1 MTPRRTNP
9 GIVRRAP
16 FGSNPRVGERGTDTQ
31 RRILEGALAV
41 FGEVGFS
48 DARVELIADA
58 AGCSRPAF
66 YQYFSSKDDVF
77 WVLAAELGREMV
89 ALAERLEPVTPDAD
103 GLRRL
108 TAWIGSF
115 MDLHEAWAAVFDSF
129 QIASRDHERR
139 RRGSSGI
146 SDRTGSALL
155 RAFGMDVDADGDDR
169 QATVVTGLVAALIR
183 CSFFAEHTVSTT
195 GKSALVESFA
205 ALLHRVFHGPLDG
218 VNLERTSSPGRVPPE
233 PDPPATSDATRP
245 MRKRGERTRQR
256 LLDAGAAVLP
266 RRGYRDT
273 RVDDLVAVAEVS
285 HGTFY
290 RYFENKD
297 DFFRVLAETASGRM
311 LQHLAGLR
319 LDASPADLRAWLRSW
334 FHTYEADGGVV
345 SAWQEMQSNPEL
357 GDFSRQVAASVH
369 AQLRRILQVRDFGD
383 PATDAV
389 VLLAL
394 IERVPYSVYTLRFRS
409 ADEAIE
415 SMVTI
420 LRRGFAGVAG

>member
-1 MTPRRTNP
+1 MDLS
-9 GIVRRAP
+9 IDRRAP

-31 RRILEGALAV
+31 RRILEGALSV
-41 FGEVGFS
+41 LGDVGFS
-48 DARVELIADA
+48 EARVELIAEA

-103 GLRRL
+103 GLRHL

-115 MDLHEAWAAVFDSF
+115 MDLHEAWAPVFDSF

-139 RRGSSGI
+139 RTGSSGI
-146 SDRTGSALL
+146 SDRTGQALL
-155 RAFGMDVDADGDDR
+155 RAFRAEGDERD
-169 QATVVTGLVAALIR
+169 ATVVTGLVAVLIR
-183 CSFFAEHTVSTT
+183 CSFYAEHTVSTT
-195 GKSALVESFA
+195 GRRALVESIA
-205 ALLHRVFHGPLDG
+205 ALLHRVFHGPLEG
-218 VNLERTSSPGRVPPE
+218 INLERTASHRPMQ
-233 PDPPATSDATRP
+233 PDPDLPETTGATRP
-245 MRKRGERTRQR
+245 MRKRGEQTRQR
-256 LLDAGAAVLP
+256 LVDAGAAVLP

-273 RVDDLVAVAEVS
+273 RVDDIVAAADVS

-311 LQHLAGLR
+311 LDLLEGLAIDATAEDLR
-319 LDASPADLRAWLRSW
+319 TWLRAWFDS
-334 FHTYEADGGVV
+334 YEADGGVV
-345 SAWQEMQSNPEL
+345 SAWQEMQSNAEL
-357 GDFSRQVAASVH
+357 AEFSRQVAASVH
-369 AQLRRILQVRDFGD
+369 ARLARVLEQRDFGD

-394 IERVPYSVYTLRFRS
+394 VERVPYSVYTLRFRS

-420 LRRGFAGVAG
+420 LRRGFLGQT

>member
-1 MTPRRTNP
+1 VDL
-9 GIVRRAP
+9 GIDRRAP
-16 FGSNPRVGERGTDTQ
+16 FGTNPRVGERGTGTQ

-48 DARVELIADA
+48 EARVELIADA

-77 WVLAAELGREMV
+77 WVLATELGREMV
-89 ALAERLEPVTPDAD
+89 ALAERLEPVTPDAE
-103 GLRRL
+103 GLRHL
-108 TAWIGSF
+108 TSWIGSF
-115 MDLHEAWAAVFDSF
+115 MELHEAWAPVFDSF

-139 RRGSSGI
+139 RSGSSGI

-155 RAFGMDVDADGDDR
+155 RAFGARADER
-169 QATVVTGLVAALIR
+169 NAMVVRGLVAALIR
-183 CSFFAEHTVSTT
+183 CSFFAEHAVGTL
-195 GKSALVESFA
+195 GKTALVDSLA
-205 ALLHRVFHGPLDG
+205 ALLHRVFHGPLEG
-218 VNLERTSSPGRVPPE
+218 VNLERTGSRRRLAQDPALPE
-233 PDPPATSDATRP
+233 STTATRP

-256 LLDAGAAVLP
+256 LLDAGATVLP
-266 RRGYRDT
+266 RRGYQDT
-273 RVDDLVAVAEVS
+273 RVDDIVAAAQVS

-311 LQHLAGLR
+311 VELLDGLR
-319 LDASPADLRAWLRSW
+319 IDTPPEELRAWLRAW
-334 FHTYEADGGVV
+334 FDTYEADGGVV
-345 SAWQEMQSNPEL
+345 SAWQEMRSNDEL
-357 GDFSRQVAASVH
+357 TEFSKVVAASVH
-369 AQLRRILQVRDFGD
+369 ARLGRVLQLRDFGD

-394 IERVPYSVYTLRFRS
+394 IERIPYSVYTLHFSS

-420 LRRGFAGVAG
+420 LRRGFLGAAA

>member
-1 MTPRRTNP
+1 MDLR
-9 GIVRRAP
+9 IVRRAP
-16 FGSNPRVGERGTDTQ
+16 FGSNPRVGERGSDTQ
-31 RRILEGALAV
+31 RRILEGALSV
-41 FGEVGFS
+41 FGDVGFS
-48 DARVELIADA
+48 EARVELIADA

-89 ALAERLEPVTPDAD
+89 ALAERLEPVTPDAE
-103 GLRRL
+103 GLRHL

-115 MDLHEAWAAVFDSF
+115 MELHEAWAPVFDSF

-139 RRGSSGI
+139 RTGSSGI
-146 SDRTGSALL
+146 SDRTGSVVL
-155 RAFGMDVDADGDDR
+155 RAFGAEGDER
-169 QATVVTGLVAALIR
+169 NAAVVTGLVAALIR
-183 CSFFAEHTVSTT
+183 CSFYAEHTVSPTS
-195 GKSALVESFA
+195 KQPLVESIA
-205 ALLHRVFHGPLDG
+205 TLLHRVFHGPLDG
-218 VNLERTSSPGRVPPE
+218 INLERTAPPRRVQ
-233 PDPPATSDATRP
+233 PDPELPETTGAPRA
-245 MRKRGERTRQR
+245 MRRRGERTRQR

-273 RVDDLVAVAEVS
+273 RVDDIVAGAAVS

-311 LQHLAGLR
+311 LDLLERLR
-319 LDASPADLRAWLRSW
+319 IDATPEDLRTWLRTW
-334 FHTYEADGGVV
+334 FDSYEADGGVV
-345 SAWQEMQSNPEL
+345 SSWQEMQSNGEL
-357 GDFSRQVAASVH
+357 AEFSKRVAASVH
-369 AQLRRILQVRDFGD
+369 ARLGRVLERRDFGD

-415 SMVTI
+415 SMVTV
-420 LRRGFAGVAG
+420 LRRGFLGVTS

>member
-1 MTPRRTNP
+1 MDL
-9 GIVRRAP
+9 GIDRRAP
-16 FGSNPRVGERGTDTQ
+16 FGSNPRVGERGSGTQ
-31 RRILEGALAV
+31 RRILEGAMAV

-48 DARVELIADA
+48 EARVELIAEA

-89 ALAERLEPVTPDAD
+89 ALAERLDRVTPDAE
-103 GLRRL
+103 GLRHL
-108 TAWIGSF
+108 TTWIDSF
-115 MDLHEAWAAVFDSF
+115 MDLHEAWAPVFDSF

-139 RRGSSGI
+139 RTGSSGI

-155 RAFGMDVDADGDDR
+155 RAFGASGGTRDVI
-169 QATVVTGLVAALIR
+169 VVRGLVAALIR
-183 CSFFAEHTVSTT
+183 CSFFAEHTAAARN
-195 GKSALVESFA
+195 KPALVDSLA
-205 ALLHRVFHGPLDG
+205 SLMHRVFHGPLEG
-218 VNLERTSSPGRVPPE
+218 INVERSASRPRMRPEPEPPE
-233 PDPPATSDATRP
+233 ATDTTRP
-245 MRKRGERTRQR
+245 MRKRGQQTRQR

-266 RRGYRDT
+266 RRGYQDT
-273 RVDDLVAVAEVS
+273 RVDDIVAAAEVS

-290 RYFENKD
+290 RYFDNKD

-311 LQHLAGLR
+311 LDLLEGLR
-319 LDASPADLRAWLRSW
+319 IDAAPDELRAWLREW
-334 FHTYEADGGVV
+334 FDGYAADGGVL
-345 SAWQEMQSNPEL
+345 SSWQEMRSNDELAEFSQS
-357 GDFSRQVAASVH
+357 VAASVH
-369 AQLRRILQVRDFGD
+369 ARLARVLADRDFGD

-394 IERVPYSVYTLRFRS
+394 IERVPYSVYTLRFSS

-420 LRRGFAGVAG
+420 LRRGFLGQD